1 MASVKVAVRVR
12 PFNKREKDRKAKL
25 IIQMKGKTTQIS
37 APDSGKKNSYN
48 FDYSFWTHDP
58 DDAATGAEF
67 ADQER
72 VYNDLG
78 VEMLDHAFS
87 GYNVC
92 IFAYGQTGSGKSYSM
107 MGGSGEG
114 NEGIIPRACVELF
127 NRISPDVKEDHMTY
141 TCEVSYLEIYNEK
154 VRDLLNPESKG
165 NMKVREHPVLGPYVQ
180 DLSKLTVHNNAEI
193 DLLMSQGNAC
203 RTVASTAMNNESS
216 RSHAVFSIIFTQTE
230 TVKTGS
236 SELSSD
242 KVSKISLVDLAGSER
257 ADSTGATGARLKEGA
272 NINKSLTTL
281 GKVISALAKASKD
294 DAKPAK
300 AGAGGKKKKKEDS
313 FVPYRDSALTWLLR
327 ENLGGNSRTAM
338 VAALSPADINY
349 DETLSTLRYADRAKQ
364 IVCKAIVNEDPN
376 AKMIREL
383 RNEITKLQ
391 AFIAAGGQMG
401 GGPAAPGVG
410 AAAGAVPAKAEL
422 DEETKAKLAE
432 NERLVKE
439 LAESKADKVE
449 RTKIAQAER
458 ESALKAMGISLSATG
473 KASGVQ
479 KQKKPHLL
487 NLNEDPLMSELLLYY
502 LDDGVSRLGRTGAER
517 AEGAP
522 HVDIQLSGEQ
532 IKEDHALL
540 EVGEGHAVTVTPI
553 DGAPIH
559 LNGIL
564 LTELTKVTN
573 GDRLIFGDHHV
584 FRFVNPAEAAAGQGS
599 GDGAMDWASAQRE
612 LVRKQTMEELSVDKE
627 KEAETQAR
635 LQELERKMAVEK
647 EEADKL
653 LTKQREEFEARMAQ
667 LAEEGKR
674 REEEEKVQREQV
686 AQSVATAA
694 KEAEV
699 PKEPEYTKA
708 EKVAVLKA
716 YKKWKTY
723 KFTSLKAE
731 LLSATPL
738 IKEAN
743 AICQELKKNVV
754 FQFILRTGNVY
765 FPNDPAETQVMVE
778 LRNRSSNDIIAVWT
792 LQKLRERI
800 FDMREYYH
808 SRQGQGTDPFSDRP
822 PWFRLVGRAFITL
835 RSLLQEAPLEHELA
849 IVDEEANIVG
859 KIRVSIMPGQ
869 VVNNLSADEL
879 PPGMYEERDVD
890 FAGYEPDEDLSGWL
904 DDGVVNDMGGGND
917 SGVEGGEAELD
928 GGGSA
933 DSAVV
938 DLTGLDNGRPE
949 SPLKSPLGARHGQR
963 YRFVV
968 TVLDASEV
976 PVEFA
981 DVFCQFRFLNNS
993 SSAFST
999 ESLQNTEG
1007 KLPFYHAQQ
1016 VCVDVTDRF
1025 LEYLDKE
1032 VLVFELFGHFESHPL
1047 HGSVEGNA
1055 AVGAT
1060 SGAPALLQRQVGSPA
1075 PAPSPAET
1083 GYPKHNLLV
1092 WFEFCELVPSGKY
1105 SPVEVGREKGN
1116 SFFQLQQGVQR
1127 RVRVTISHESGADL
1141 EWERVLDLTIG
1152 NVRTNVAGSQGAP
1165 SPALPLAILPSL
1177 STQTTGDDRT
1187 LLQLEANWD
1196 SSRHASLFLDR
1207 ITPGSELVCMTLS
1220 AVIGVKGAKR
1230 PCAIKEDV
1238 FVRITQREK
1247 RGGFFKSLMGP
1258 KIADVNRVSVVYDMI
1273 MKPQSA
1279 AGGSPGKG
1287 GAYSSNDGIGW
1298 RPRSTSL
1305 LGEHDYLLSQH
1316 EKLFRVEQTKQVLKL
1331 RDSLEPIKNGGGGL
1345 STPERTKPGTAD
1357 GEADELLLASPKGQA
1372 LAQKVLGL
1380 LSQTQKLQ
1388 SPIKGGV
1395 AAAGPAEE
1403 KEPPVELLV
1412 PELHRVQPY
1421 QQIKIKGYLLFLE
1434 SRSNGWV
1441 KRWAFVSKNFLYI
1454 TDHEKDP
1461 VIRVVIRLSEITIQ
1475 FSEDQGTMMGVKNMF
1490 TICTQHR
1497 GFLVQTLKPRDME
1510 IWLYHFDPLLAGT
1523 IASRL
1528 GLATSGR

>member
-107 MGGSGEG
+107 MGGAGEG

-127 NRISPDVKEDHMTY
+127 KRIGPDVKKDHMSY

-180 DLSKLTVHNNAEI
+180 DLSKLTVHSNEEI
-193 DLLMSQGNAC
+193 DLLMTQGNAC
-203 RTVASTAMNNESS
+203 RTVASTAMNSESS

-281 GKVISALAKASKD
+281 GKVISALAKASKE
-294 DAKPAK
+294 DAKPSS
-300 AGAGGKKKKKEDS
+300 GKKKKKEES

-383 RNEITKLQ
+383 RDEITKLQ
-391 AFIAAGGQMG
+391 SFIAAGGQMG
-401 GGPAAPGVG
+401 GG
-410 AAAGAVPAKAEL
+410 AAGAGGAGAAPVKAEL
-422 DEETKAKLAE
+422 DDETKAKLAE
-432 NERLVKE
+432 NERLMKE
-439 LAESKADKVE
+439 LAESKAEKEE
-449 RTKIAQAER
+449 RTKNMQAER
-458 ESALKAMGISLSATG
+458 EAALNAMGISLSATG
-473 KASGVQ
+473 KSSGVQ
-479 KQKKPHLL
+479 RQKKPHLL

-502 LDDGVSRLGRTGAER
+502 LDDGVSRLGRTGATR

-522 HVDIQLSGEQ
+522 HIDIQLSGEK
-532 IKEDHALL
+532 IAEDHALL

-553 DGAPIH
+553 EGATIH
-559 LNGIL
+559 LNGESIS
-564 LTELTKVTN
+564 EATKITN

-584 FRFVNPAEAAAGQGS
+584 FRFVNPAEATAGQGS

-635 LQELERKMAVEK
+635 LQELEQKMAIEK

-667 LAEEGKR
+667 LAEAAKK
-674 REEEEKVQREQV
+674 REEEEKAQRELDMQN
-686 AQSVATAA
+686 ATSAA
-694 KEAEV
+694 KETEV

-708 EKVAVLKA
+708 EKVATLKA
-716 YKKWKTY
+716 YKKWKSY
-723 KFTSLKAE
+723 RFTSLKAE

-743 AICQELKKNVV
+743 AICQELKKNVM

-765 FPNDPAETQVMVE
+765 FPNDAPETQVMVE

-890 FAGYEPDEDLSGWL
+890 FASYEPEEDLSGLL
-904 DDGVVNDMGGGND
+904 DEEGVGNDISGGND
-917 SGVEGGEAELD
+917 SGVEGGEAD
-928 GGGSA
+928 GGGSVDA
-933 DSAVV
+933 SLS
-938 DLTGLDNGRPE
+938 DLTDIDARSCG
-949 SPLKSPLGARHGQR
+949 SPFASPLGARHGQR

-976 PVEFA
+976 PAEFV

-1055 AVGAT
+1055 AASTANV
-1060 SGAPALLQRQVGSPA
+1060 PALLQHKAGIPA
-1075 PAPSPAET
+1075 TPPPLAAENP
-1083 GYPKHNLLV
+1083 YPKHNLLV

-1105 SPVEVGREKGN
+1105 SAVEVGRERGN

-1152 NVRTNVAGSQGAP
+1152 NVRTNVAGNQSAAT
-1165 SPALPLAILPSL
+1165 PALPLAILPSL

-1196 SSRHASLFLDR
+1196 SSRHDSLFLNR

-1258 KIADVNRVSVVYDMI
+1258 KIADVNRVSVVYDMM
-1273 MKPQSA
+1273 MKPPSA

-1287 GAYSSNDGIGW
+1287 GTYSNNDGLGW

-1305 LGEHDYLLSQH
+1305 LGEHNQLLSQH

-1331 RDSLEPIKNGGGGL
+1331 RDSLEPIRNGGGGGVV
-1345 STPERTKPGTAD
+1345 STPERAKPETSD
-1357 GEADELLLASPKGQA
+1357 GEVDDLLLASPKGQA
-1372 LAQKVLGL
+1372 LAQKVIGL
-1380 LSQTQKLQ
+1380 LGKVQ
-1388 SPIKGGV
+1388 SPPTRTKDGGT
-1395 AAAGPAEE
+1395 AKPAE
-1403 KEPPVELLV
+1403 KTEPPVELLV
-1412 PELHRVQPY
+1412 PELHRVDPY

-1528 GLATSGR
+1528 GLTAASGR